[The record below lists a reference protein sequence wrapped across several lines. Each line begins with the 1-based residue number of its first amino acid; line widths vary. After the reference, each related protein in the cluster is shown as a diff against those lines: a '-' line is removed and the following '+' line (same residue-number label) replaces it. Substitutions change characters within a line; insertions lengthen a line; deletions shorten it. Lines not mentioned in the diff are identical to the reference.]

1 MRNAPSKLLIF
12 FLLQLHKEKLE
23 RSSSIINLQVEIDT
37 LILTINTLKAEM
49 SSDTGA
55 LHLLDVQVLQS
66 VWTEGW

>member
-1 MRNAPSKLLIF
+1 M
-12 FLLQLHKEKLE
+12 QLHKEKLE

-55 LHLLDVQVLQS
+55 LHLLDVQVI
-66 VWTEGW
+66 